1 MSHLGQ
7 SAWCI
12 ELARP
17 RERGLKPERGAE
29 CAAAERNGAALND
42 VRSTNLTC
50 MADLCEQASI
60 RLGQVF
66 DPRAG
71 PAHCPRLGAAGALSK
86 RKTERGM
93 HQGRAGS

>member
-29 CAAAERNGAALND
+29 RAAAERSGAALMHMLVN
-42 VRSTNLTC
+42 SA
-50 MADLCEQASI
+50 MW
-60 RLGQVF
+60 RL
-66 DPRAG
+66 
-71 PAHCPRLGAAGALSK
+71 
-86 RKTERGM
+86 
-93 HQGRAGS
+93 

>member
-29 CAAAERNGAALND
+29 RAAAERSGAALLT
-42 VRSTNLTC
+42 ST
-50 MADLCEQASI
+50 AVAS
-60 RLGQVF
+60 LANPLANHKQK
-66 DPRAG
+66 
-71 PAHCPRLGAAGALSK
+71 ALSLFEK
-86 RKTERGM
+86 GPLALV
-93 HQGRAGS
+93 AGEGFEPSTSGL